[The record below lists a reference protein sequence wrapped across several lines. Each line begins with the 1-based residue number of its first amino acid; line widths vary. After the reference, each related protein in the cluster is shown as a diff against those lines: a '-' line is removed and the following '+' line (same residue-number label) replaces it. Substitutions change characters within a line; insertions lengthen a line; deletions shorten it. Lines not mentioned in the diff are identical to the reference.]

1 MTPGSRTFGLIF
13 AATLAVSPPHAD
25 ELHACKDEYGVVFY
39 QSDPC
44 DQYKT
49 TNTTV
54 APQPR
59 PAAPK
64 KAPAPKPAPV
74 RKAATGNRTASA
86 VAPRGLDARYET
98 PERTWATFA
107 AAVRG
112 GDRAAVLSCLTGVAL
127 EEHGPKAEALPLS
140 EFLAVV
146 NSIPRV
152 VSDGP
157 AGPFWTL
164 RGDRPG
170 TRPKWILLERDGR
183 GDWKIAGI

>member
-1 MTPGSRTFGLIF
+1 MTPGSRTLWLIF
-13 AATLAVSPPHAD
+13 ASTLAVSYSHAD
-25 ELHACKDEYGVVFY
+25 ELHACKDENGVVFY

-49 TNTTV
+49 TNKTV
-54 APQPR
+54 APHPR

-64 KAPAPKPAPV
+64 NAPASKPAPV
-74 RKAATGNRTASA
+74 RKAAAATRTAPA
-86 VAPRGLDARYET
+86 VAPRGLDARYES

-107 AAVRG
+107 AAVRA

-127 EEHGPKAEALPLS
+127 EEHGPRADSIPLR

-152 VSDGP
+152 ASEGP

-183 GDWKIAGI
+183 GDWKISGI